1 MQEPK
6 VVTPVAVLPPE
17 VMLKVGEAAVL
28 VRAKVVAVPVVP
40 KAGTPAGKLKG
51 VLTTAAAFNAVTGVE
66 TLAVLVTE
74 EKPGELLPPPPQA
87 ARVTAKIAANPNF
100 ESFIIIAIFLT
111 RLLQNDQSIRN
122 FSWCKQILRFLLLR
136 QLKSNLKKEKWD

>member
-1 MQEPK
+1 MTVTMQEPK

-51 VLTTAAAFNAVTGVE
+51 VLTIAAAFNAVTGVE
-66 TLAVLVTE
+66 RLAVDVMEAKL
-74 EKPGELLPPPPQA
+74 GEPPLPPPPQA
-87 ARVTAKIAANPNF
+87 ARLTVRIAANPNF
-100 ESFIIIAIFLT
+100 ESLNIIAISLM
-111 RLLQNDQSIRN
+111 RLLQ
-122 FSWCKQILRFLLLR
+122 KL
-136 QLKSNLKKEKWD
+136 